1 MDKEVAKDIAKDVGN
16 RVIKVGMGL
25 IPIAGP
31 VLSEGYDLIVTRNLD
46 KRSAEVINNIQSRIN
61 RLEMKF
67 SKEELSENQELVD
80 VILEVHSAA
89 IRTSQEYKKAALYNA
104 LSNTPGS
111 TLSEDKKMMFLRIIK
126 NLTPSHLKLLKFFV
140 DPNKAYKEKFGKEI
154 SLYMGGL
161 ATVIEE
167 VFENEFDDKELLKL
181 IIVDLNQNQLINGD
195 YSLLNS
201 TTTNN
206 GLKSKRTTNLGDEF
220 IEFISE
226 HD

>member
-1 MDKEVAKDIAKDVGN
+1 MDKELVKDVGN
-16 RVIKVGMGL
+16 SAIKVGMGF

-31 VLSEGYDLIVTRNLD
+31 LLSEGYDLIVTRNLN
-46 KRSAEVINNIQSRIN
+46 KRSAEVIDNIQSSID

-126 NLTPSHLKLLKFFV
+126 DLTPSHLKLLKFFG
-140 DPNKAYKEKFGKEI
+140 DPNKAHEEKFGKEI
-154 SLYMGGL
+154 SLISGGL
-161 ATVIEE
+161 ETVIEK
-167 VFENEFDDKELLKL
+167 VFENEFEDKELLKL
-181 IIVDLNQNQLINGD
+181 IVVDLYQNQLINVD

-201 TTTNN
+201 SMSNN
-206 GLKSKRTTNLGDEF
+206 GLKSKRTTKLGEEF

-226 HD
+226 ND